1 MTKVVKFGG
10 TSLAEAKQFL
20 KVADIIRSDPD
31 RRYVVPSAPGKRFS
45 GDTKVT
51 DMFYACYDSASRG
64 GDFEEIFQKIK
75 NRYNDIISGLG
86 LDMSLED
93 DFEHIRLNF
102 IGRAGRDYA
111 ASRGEYLNGKI
122 VAKLLGFAFID
133 AADVI
138 FFDESGKY
146 DAKRTIPI
154 LRERL
159 SYTEYAVIP
168 GFYGSMPNDTIRTF
182 SRGGSDIT
190 GSIVAAAADAD
201 LYENWTDVSG
211 FLIADPRVVDN
222 PQVMKTVTYRELR
235 ELSYMGASV
244 LHEEAVFP
252 VREAGIPLVIKN
264 TNAPQDPGTIISE
277 TADEGEAEPII
288 TGVTGKRGFVAIN
301 VARDR
306 TKPRVGFMRRALSVF
321 ERYDVSVEH
330 MPTGVDRFGAV
341 VQEQD
346 VHDSLYSLVGDI
358 QQEVEPLEIE
368 VVEGLALIATVGRNL
383 RGRAGISGHLFGMLG
398 QAGVS
403 VRMISQ
409 SCDEIN
415 IIIGVEEKDFDL
427 AIQTIYRA
435 FSDENG
441 IVKVSDLEAPAPV
454 DPALATLKK

>member
-1 MTKVVKFGG
+1 M
-10 TSLAEAKQFL
+10 
-20 KVADIIRSDPD
+20 
-31 RRYVVPSAPGKRFS
+31 
-45 GDTKVT
+45 
-51 DMFYACYDSASRG
+51 
-64 GDFEEIFQKIK
+64 
-75 NRYNDIISGLG
+75 
-86 LDMSLED
+86 
-93 DFEHIRLNF
+93 
-102 IGRAGRDYA
+102 
-111 ASRGEYLNGKI
+111 
-122 VAKLLGFAFID
+122 
-133 AADVI
+133 
-138 FFDESGKY
+138 
-146 DAKRTIPI
+146 
-154 LRERL
+154 
-159 SYTEYAVIP
+159 
-168 GFYGSMPNDTIRTF
+168 
-182 SRGGSDIT
+182 
-190 GSIVAAAADAD
+190 
-201 LYENWTDVSG
+201 
-211 FLIADPRVVDN
+211 
-222 PQVMKTVTYRELR
+222 
-235 ELSYMGASV
+235 
-244 LHEEAVFP
+244 FP

-435 FSDENG
+435 FSRERHCEG
-441 IVKVSDLEAPAPV
+441 LRSGGSRAGRSRPGRAPQVAAIPLIFWDMSHKSTAGRSFRFRFDGAGFRARPV
-454 DPALATLKK
+454 LVYTGNNNRPARRAGKSHNL

>member
-190 GSIVAAAADAD
+190 GSIVSAAADAD
-201 LYENWTDVSG
+201 VIVVCIGENSYCETPGNMNDLNLSQNQKKLVRELASTG
-211 FLIADPRVVDN
+211 KPLVLVLNEGRPRLIGDIEPLAQAVVDILLPGN
-222 PQVMKTVTYRELR
+222 YGGDALANLLAGDANFSARLPFTY
-235 ELSYMGASV
+235 
-244 LHEEAVFP
+244 
-252 VREAGIPLVIKN
+252 
-264 TNAPQDPGTIISE
+264 
-277 TADEGEAEPII
+277 
-288 TGVTGKRGFVAIN
+288 
-301 VARDR
+301 
-306 TKPRVGFMRRALSVF
+306 PRWP
-321 ERYDVSVEH
+321 D
-330 MPTGVDRFGAV
+330 
-341 VQEQD
+341 
-346 VHDSLYSLVGDI
+346 
-358 QQEVEPLEIE
+358 
-368 VVEGLALIATVGRNL
+368 
-383 RGRAGISGHLFGMLG
+383 
-398 QAGVS
+398 
-403 VRMISQ
+403 
-409 SCDEIN
+409 
-415 IIIGVEEKDFDL
+415 
-427 AIQTIYRA
+427 
-435 FSDENG
+435 
-441 IVKVSDLEAPAPV
+441 
-454 DPALATLKK
+454 ALATYDYKPCQKRGTMEGEYNYDAVMDVQWPFCHGLSYTTFEYGNLRANLTEFRAGDTLSFTVDISNTGDCAGKEAVLLWSSDLVASLTPDVIRLRNFEKISLEPGETRTVTLSIPASDLAFVGYDGRWRLEKGDFRIRMGTETLFVRCVETRVWDTPNIP

>member
-1 MTKVVKFGG
+1 MVQG
-10 TSLAEAKQFL
+10 AKHM
-20 KVADIIRSDPD
+20 KS
-31 RRYVVPSAPGKRFS
+31 S
-45 GDTKVT
+45 
-51 DMFYACYDSASRG
+51 
-64 GDFEEIFQKIK
+64 
-75 NRYNDIISGLG
+75 N
-86 LDMSLED
+86 
-93 DFEHIRLNF
+93 
-102 IGRAGRDYA
+102 
-111 ASRGEYLNGKI
+111 
-122 VAKLLGFAFID
+122 
-133 AADVI
+133 AADNGGSSPQPKPQPKPKRRRKRLPRWADRLITIVI
-138 FFDESGKY
+138 ILIGVGLMTWPWILDRLEASGVFNQISTVSSTV
-146 DAKRTIPI
+146 DA
-154 LRERL
+154 LSAEERERIL
-159 SYTEYAVIP
+159 LQARSFNEQLAGEATELP
-168 GFYGSMPNDTIRTF
+168 
-182 SRGGSDIT
+182 
-190 GSIVAAAADAD
+190 ADQI
-201 LYENWTDVSG
+201 E
-211 FLIADPRVVDN
+211 
-222 PQVMKTVTYRELR
+222 ELR

-441 IVKVSDLEAPAPV
+441 IVKVSDLEVPAPV
-454 DPALATLKK
+454 DPALAALRK

>member
-146 DAKRTIPI
+146 DAKRTMPI

-235 ELSYMGASV
+235 EL
-244 LHEEAVFP
+244 
-252 VREAGIPLVIKN
+252 
-264 TNAPQDPGTIISE
+264 
-277 TADEGEAEPII
+277 
-288 TGVTGKRGFVAIN
+288 
-301 VARDR
+301 
-306 TKPRVGFMRRALSVF
+306 
-321 ERYDVSVEH
+321 
-330 MPTGVDRFGAV
+330 
-341 VQEQD
+341 
-346 VHDSLYSLVGDI
+346 
-358 QQEVEPLEIE
+358 
-368 VVEGLALIATVGRNL
+368 
-383 RGRAGISGHLFGMLG
+383 
-398 QAGVS
+398 
-403 VRMISQ
+403 
-409 SCDEIN
+409 
-415 IIIGVEEKDFDL
+415 
-427 AIQTIYRA
+427 
-435 FSDENG
+435 
-441 IVKVSDLEAPAPV
+441 
-454 DPALATLKK
+454 

>member
-1 MTKVVKFGG
+1 MRKVLKFGG
-10 TSLAEAKQFL
+10 SSLASAEQFK
-20 KVADIIRSDPD
+20 KVGDIIRADKG
-31 RRYVVPSAPGKRFS
+31 RKYVVPSAPGKRFD
-45 GDTKVT
+45 GDIKVT
-51 DMFYACYDSASRG
+51 DMLYACYAKAEKKEDITASIAAIR
-64 GDFEEIFQKIK
+64 ERYMEII
-75 NRYNDIISGLG
+75 NGLG
-86 LDMSLED
+86 LSLSLD
-93 DFEHIRLNF
+93 DQFEVISENF
-102 IGRAGRDYA
+102 KKLAGSNYA
-111 ASRGEYLNGKI
+111 ASRGEYLNGI
-122 VAKLLGFAFID
+122 IMANYLGYEFID
-133 AADVI
+133 AAEVI
-138 FFDESGKY
+138 VFHEDGTFDAETTNEKLS
-146 DAKRTIPI
+146 A
-154 LRERL
+154 RL
-159 SYTEYAVIP
+159 AECDNAVIP
-168 GFYGSMPNDTIRTF
+168 GFYGATAEGKVTTF

-190 GSIVAAAADAD
+190 GSLIAKAVHAD

-211 FLIADPRVVDN
+211 FYSADPRIV
-222 PQVMKTVTYRELR
+222 PEAQPIARVTYEELR

-427 AIQTIYRA
+427 AIRTIYRA

-441 IVKVSDLEAPAPV
+441 IVKVSDLEASAPV
-454 DPALATLKK
+454 DPALAALHK